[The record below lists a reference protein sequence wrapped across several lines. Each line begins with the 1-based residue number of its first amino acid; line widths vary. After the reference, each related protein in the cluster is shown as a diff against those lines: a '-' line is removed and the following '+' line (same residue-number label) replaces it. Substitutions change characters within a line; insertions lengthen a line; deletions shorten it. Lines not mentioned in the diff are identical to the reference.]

1 MHAQSQ
7 GSVNGNRKSQ
17 QPRQL
22 KIYSSRDAYTAGAP
36 PVNVSPVRD
45 AISAADFAEHM
56 APLEFAILWGEDG
69 RMVDTVEIPA
79 SSVLLGDLGDDF
91 DFYPGELR
99 RMLP

>member
-7 GSVNGNRKSQ
+7 GSVNGNRKS
-17 QPRQL
+17 RQL
-22 KIYSSRDAYTAGAP
+22 KIYSSRDAYTAGAA

-69 RMVDTVEIPA
+69 RVVDTVEIPA
-79 SSVLLGDLGDDF
+79 SSVLLGDLGDLGDDF
-91 DFYPGELR
+91 DFYPGELG